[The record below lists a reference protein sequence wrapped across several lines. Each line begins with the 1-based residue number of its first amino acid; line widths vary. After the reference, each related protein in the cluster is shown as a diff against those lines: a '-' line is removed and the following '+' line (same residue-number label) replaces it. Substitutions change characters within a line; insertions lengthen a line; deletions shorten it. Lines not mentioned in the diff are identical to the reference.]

1 MSATIRPVEYFTVT
15 VHEEPEAAYE
25 LLGQLATSGINLLA
39 FNAIPAGLRATQ
51 LVLFPEDRS
60 LLEAIAEHKGLDLIG
75 PDRALLILGDD
86 ELGALARIH
95 RQLTAAGV
103 HPFASSGVID
113 GKGGFGYVVYL
124 RGDEFE
130 RAARALGL

>member
-15 VHEEPEAAYE
+15 VHDEPEAAYE

-60 LLEAIAEHKGLDLIG
+60 LLEAIAEHKRFELIG

-130 RAARALGL
+130 KAARALGL